1 MVINQKTHHKKFIT
15 MSEKQ
20 YDKCPALLPY
30 YDVILIVLCARVANI
45 SDVLTCTCLLYLSA
59 SQPAPATLLA
69 RSSQLVAP
77 SVAPAPGNALVS
89 LVWEAPT
96 VTSA

>member
-1 MVINQKTHHKKFIT
+1 MTVINRKSHKKLIT
-15 MSEKQ
+15 ISEKR
-20 YDKCPALLPY
+20 YDKCPY
-30 YDVILIVLCARVANI
+30 YDVILIALCARVANI
-45 SDVLTCTCLLYLSA
+45 SDALTCTCLVLHLSA
-59 SQPAPATLLA
+59 SQPAPAILLA